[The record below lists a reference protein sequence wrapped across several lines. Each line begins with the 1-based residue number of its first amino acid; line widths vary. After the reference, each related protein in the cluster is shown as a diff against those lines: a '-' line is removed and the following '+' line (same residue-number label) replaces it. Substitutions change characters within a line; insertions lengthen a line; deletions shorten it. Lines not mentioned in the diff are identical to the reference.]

1 MLEIGRENGQLVRRT
16 VLGKKRDS
24 PGTVHVEKKW
34 KTRELWKSSGVEFTK
49 MERECHGAFIWEDC
63 ACLREPSSATG

>member
-1 MLEIGRENGQLVRRT
+1 MEMLEIGRENGQLVRRT

-34 KTRELWKSSGVEFTK
+34 KKSELWKSSGMEFTK
-49 MERECHGAFIWEDC
+49 TGRECHGAFI
-63 ACLREPSSATG
+63 